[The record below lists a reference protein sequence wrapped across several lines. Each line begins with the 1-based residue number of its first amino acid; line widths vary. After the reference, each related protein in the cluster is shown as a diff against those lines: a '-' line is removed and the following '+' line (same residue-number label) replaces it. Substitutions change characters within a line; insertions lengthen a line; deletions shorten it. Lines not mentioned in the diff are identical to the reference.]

1 MMQVSLY
8 GLIMWVPWRID
19 GGGQRMLL
27 RLHQITDPS
36 LVQERH
42 KGCLCERERRKKT
55 DTERQKA
62 RDRPPGDGDC
72 V

>member
-1 MMQVSLY
+1 MF
-8 GLIMWVPWRID
+8 
-19 GGGQRMLL
+19 L

-36 LVQERH
+36 LAQEDTRAASVRGGGE
-42 KGCLCERERRKKT
+42 KKKT